1 MVARKL
7 PADIPPWS
15 EKTHWDGAIATDH
28 PNPPTI
34 DHPATSL
41 GPRCAIAIRPFAI
54 ISKKPKAIL
63 GH

>member
-1 MVARKL
+1 MVGKDPLGR
-7 PADIPPWS
+7 
-15 EKTHWDGAIATDH
+15 GVAIATDH

-34 DHPATSL
+34 DHPATTL

-63 GH
+63 RH